1 MCDSPA
7 DPRQVATA
15 APRPAT
21 GSAVDPIALGFTV
34 EQVVN
39 PATGKPRG
47 KGSHEVWALYNR
59 QGAEVARGALT
70 KHPGEM
76 SWAVTRTF
84 EEAFQKVLGEG
95 WMDR

>member
-1 MCDSPA
+1 VVKRPTSA
-7 DPRQVATA
+7 RQALSLLRKA
-15 APRPAT
+15 AR
-21 GSAVDPIALGFTV
+21 DKGFTV

-59 QGAEVARGALT
+59 QGAEVVRGALT